1 MICRYC
7 GEYKPSFT
15 RCTCM
20 VYELVLSACEEMFY
34 RIQTKC
40 VGTCHPDSIE
50 CCNACLEL
58 NGFEVE
64 VSE

>member
-1 MICRYC
+1 MI
-7 GEYKPSFT
+7 T
-15 RCTCM
+15 H
-20 VYELVLSACEEMFY
+20 ELILSACEEMFY
-34 RIQTKC
+34 KIPTKC
-40 VGTCHPDSIE
+40 VGICHPDSIE